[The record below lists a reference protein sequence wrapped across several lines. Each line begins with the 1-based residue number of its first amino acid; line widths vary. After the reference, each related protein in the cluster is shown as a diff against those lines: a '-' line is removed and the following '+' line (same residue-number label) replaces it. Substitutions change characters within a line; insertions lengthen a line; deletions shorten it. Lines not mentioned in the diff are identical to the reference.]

1 MLVILFFIEMKVA
14 DPSGSKKKGKSIK
27 TNPII
32 VEKDLETGDS
42 EIGVE
47 PDDTIF
53 TVYASKEEDWDKEES
68 KKNVR
73 KKNKKRRL
81 KMATKAK
88 SLL

>member
-1 MLVILFFIEMKVA
+1 
-14 DPSGSKKKGKSIK
+14 
-27 TNPII
+27 
-32 VEKDLETGDS
+32 LETGDS
-42 EIGVE
+42 ESGVE

-68 KKNVR
+68 EKKVR